1 VGRLRELAEI
11 GAPRPGGDRRLL
23 LFAGPFGAGKTALL
37 RAAGDQA
44 REHGTAVAHAQA
56 TEPAS
61 GHAFGVAF
69 TLVGPAL
76 AEAAL
81 ARAGHAGKAADT
93 LDAAGETAVRRAL
106 AEAVLR
112 RAAEEPLLLTVDDA
126 HLADAPSL
134 ALLAHL
140 GTAPE
145 GTGLSIVATVRRD
158 AEPGPGAP
166 LFGLY
171 HAASTIR
178 VLEPLSDA
186 DARVLV
192 EERLGSSGSAER
204 LLHLAAGNPLLLAAL
219 ADAVAR
225 GETSRLGDPV
235 PPTIVTRAQRELRRL
250 DGETPA
256 VARALAILARPAP
269 LARVAAVAGL
279 SLDAV
284 DRAAETLEAAGL
296 IDGGP
301 ELAFVQ
307 PLTARAVVAG
317 TPAREQTRLHTR
329 ASELLHEA
337 DEPLD
342 EIAGHLLHAD
352 RLGRDWAV
360 DALLDAELRARAAG
374 EHDEAVAFG
383 RRALDEPPGAD
394 RRTGVLREL
403 AFTEADAGLPEA
415 ADRLREAMRL
425 SVLPDERARCAL
437 RLGQLLMVA
446 GDRAGAGVLL
456 DGMIEL
462 SGDVSGPLADE
473 LRAAR
478 AVVAVNDLQ
487 VDAHER
493 IAELERLSPEYAGPI
508 ERSGL
513 AVEAMTGTFM
523 LTLDHERAI
532 ALCRRALAGGALL
545 SEETAGGITLRFV
558 TGTLA
563 TADALD
569 LGLEVTEALVVA
581 EEARGAR
588 LGLAAAR
595 YSRAWQRYYRGEV
608 AGAIS
613 SVREALDEAP
623 ADWAYMPPA
632 RAVLGLAL
640 LERDEPDAAAE
651 AADLEPRPAWQG
663 SILWPLLLCG
673 QARIAVARGETDT
686 ALALTAQVRALEQV
700 TGASNPALLDRG
712 AIETLARV
720 QAGDRD
726 GAHEVATRDLE
737 QARRWGAPRAVGTAL
752 RSLALATMEADL
764 EAAVALLVE
773 SQAVLQ
779 ASPSGLERVR
789 TELDLGIALRRSG
802 RLREAREPLA
812 QALHTADDLGLLAL
826 ARRAREELAVSGAR
840 PRRNALSGVDA
851 LTPAER
857 RTATLAA
864 AGRTNKAIAAEL
876 FVTVKAVEKHLG
888 ATYDKLGIR
897 SRRELADHLG
907 PDD

>member
-1 VGRLRELAEI
+1 VGRARELAEI
-11 GAPRPGGDRRLL
+11 GALHAGGDRGLL
-23 LFAGPFGAGKTALL
+23 VLAGSFGAGKTALL
-37 RAAGDQA
+37 RAAGDEA
-44 REHGTAVAHAQA
+44 RERGIDVAHVPA
-56 TEPAS
+56 TEAATD
-61 GHAFGVAF
+61 HAFGVAF
-69 TLVGPAL
+69 ALVGPER

-81 ARAGHAGKAADT
+81 ARAGREGRAPDT
-93 LDAAGETAVRRAL
+93 LDGAGRTALRRAL
-106 AEAVLR
+106 ADDLLR
-112 RAAEEPLLLTVDDA
+112 RAATEPLLLSVDDA
-126 HLADAPSL
+126 HLADGPSL

-140 GTAPE
+140 ATAP
-145 GTGLSIVATVRRD
+145 GAAGLSLLATVRRD
-158 AEPGPGAP
+158 AEPGPDAP
-166 LFGLY
+166 LSGLY
-171 HAASTIR
+171 RAAATILPLGPLEDDAAR
-178 VLEPLSDA
+178 AVLHD
-186 DARVLV
+186 
-192 EERLGSSGSAER
+192 RLGPAGSVDR
-204 LLHLAAGNPLLLAAL
+204 LLRLAAGNPLLLVAL
-219 ADAVAR
+219 GDAVAR
-225 GETSRLGDPV
+225 GETSSLGAPV
-235 PPTIVTRAQRELRRL
+235 PPAVVSRVARELRRL
-250 DGETPA
+250 DGDAPA
-256 VARALAILARPAP
+256 VARALAVLDRPAT
-269 LARVAAVAGL
+269 LALVAAVAGL
-279 SLDAV
+279 DLGTV

-296 IDGGP
+296 ILGGP
-301 ELAFVQ
+301 ELGFVQ
-307 PLTARAVVAG
+307 PLTGRAVVAG
-317 TPAREQTRLHTR
+317 MPAREQTRLHTR
-329 ASELLHEA
+329 ASELLHAA
-337 DEPLD
+337 DGPLD
-342 EIAGHLLHAD
+342 EIAAHLLDAD

-360 DALLDAELRARAAG
+360 DTLLDAELRARAAG

-383 RRALDEPPGAD
+383 RRALDEPPGAE
-394 RRTGVLREL
+394 RRTRVLREL

-425 SVLPDERARCAL
+425 SALPDERARCAL

-462 SGDVSGPLADE
+462 AGDVSGPLADE

-523 LTLDHERAI
+523 LTLDHERAV

-563 TADALD
+563 AADALD

-595 YSRAWQRYYRGEV
+595 YSRAWQRYYRGDA

-613 SVREALDEAP
+613 SVRAALDEAP
-623 ADWAYMPPA
+623 TDWAYMPPA

-640 LERDEPDAAAE
+640 LERDEPEAAAA
-651 AADLEPRPAWQG
+651 AADLEPRPAWRG

-673 QARIAVARGETDT
+673 QARIAVARGETDA
-686 ALALTAQVRALEQV
+686 ALTLTAQVRELEQV
-700 TGASNPALLDRG
+700 TGARNPALLDRG
-712 AIETLARV
+712 AIETLARL
-720 QAGDRD
+720 QAGDRV
-726 GAHEVATRDLE
+726 GAHEIATGDLE
-737 QARRWGAPRAVGTAL
+737 LARRWGAPRAVGTAL
-752 RSLALATMEADL
+752 RSLALATTEVDL
-764 EAAVALLVE
+764 EAAVALLAE
-773 SQAVLQ
+773 SHEVLR

-789 TELDLGIALRRSG
+789 TEVELGTALRRSG

-812 QALHTADDLGLLAL
+812 QALHTADELGLLAL

-840 PRRNALSGVDA
+840 PRRNALSGVEA

-897 SRRELADHLG
+897 SRRELAAHLRPEG
-907 PDD
+907 